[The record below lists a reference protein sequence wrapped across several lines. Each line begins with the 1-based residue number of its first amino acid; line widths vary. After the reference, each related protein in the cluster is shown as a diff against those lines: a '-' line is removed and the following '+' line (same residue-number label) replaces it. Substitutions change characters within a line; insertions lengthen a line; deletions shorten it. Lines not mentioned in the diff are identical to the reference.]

1 MEKQNN
7 NKLGLIGL
15 VAIVVSSMIG
25 GGIFNLPSNMSID
38 AGFAAVTISWII
50 TAVGIY
56 FLANTFSIL
65 SDNNPDLH
73 SGIYSYAR
81 AGFGKFTG
89 CEIAWGYWLSSIFGN
104 VAFAVLLMQT
114 LGIFILYLMGR
125 IFSLLWVALYLFG

>member
-1 MEKQNN
+1 MEQDN

-15 VAIVVSSMIG
+15 IAIVVSSMIG

-38 AGFAAVTISWII
+38 AGFIGVTISWIV

-73 SGIYSYAR
+73 SGIYS
-81 AGFGKFTG
+81 F
-89 CEIAWGYWLSSIFGN
+89 
-104 VAFAVLLMQT
+104 MQG
-114 LGIFILYLMGR
+114 LDLENL
-125 IFSLLWVALYLFG
+125 